1 MIPEIFM
8 QADIRPQVLPVRGGL
23 VKKSAMVARSCF
35 LVALLASLA
44 VPASA
49 QVSALTEQLLDD
61 CDVMTGKKPS
71 EVFDKALVELRK
83 DAKEGRGRGKL
94 YAQIAN
100 NRFACFEEEIS
111 GNAGWSMTIES
122 GKGKGVSE
130 TQSPLAVK
138 LEKNPKALEALRESV
153 SAQRLIADGAP
164 DYGLIAARQMLK
176 YLPVYQNE
184 LPGIYT
190 LAGRGAGV
198 YCNYARPKGIRQDWK
213 YLCSDARQI
222 QNELLQKI
230 DKATRDTIDEQNNQW
245 ASEYAQ
251 SAKYKRH
258 E

>member
-8 QADIRPQVLPVRGGL
+8 QADIRHRVFPVRGGS
-23 VKKSAMVARSCF
+23 VKKSAMGARSCF

-71 EVFDKALVELRK
+71 AVFDKALAELRK
-83 DAKEGRGRGKL
+83 AGKAGAGRGEL

-111 GNAGWSMTIES
+111 GNAGWSMTIET
-122 GKGKGVSE
+122 KGKGGSE
-130 TQSPLAVK
+130 TQSPLAVQ
-138 LEKNPKALEALRESV
+138 LDKNPKALEALRESV
-153 SAQRLIADGAP
+153 GALRLIADSSP
-164 DYGLIAARQMLK
+164 DYGLVAARQMLK

-198 YCNYARPKGIRQDWK
+198 YCNYARPKGVKQDWM
-213 YLCSDARQI
+213 YLCKDARQI
-222 QNELLQKI
+222 QNELLQKM
-230 DKATRDTIDEQNNQW
+230 DKATRDSLDEQNNQW
-245 ASEYAQ
+245 AAGYAVN
-251 SAKYKRH
+251 AKYKRR
-258 E
+258 

>member
-1 MIPEIFM
+1 M
-8 QADIRPQVLPVRGGL
+8 QADIRHQVFPVRGGL
-23 VKKSAMVARSCF
+23 VKKSAMGALSCI
-35 LVALLASLA
+35 LIALLASLA

-71 EVFDKALVELRK
+71 AVFDKALAELRK
-83 DAKEGRGRGKL
+83 EGKEGPGRGEL

-111 GNAGWSMTIES
+111 GNAGWSMTVES
-122 GKGKGVSE
+122 DKGKGVSE
-130 TQSPLAVK
+130 TVSPLAVK
-138 LEKNPKALEALRESV
+138 LEKNPKALDALRESV
-153 SAQRLIADGAP
+153 SAQRLIADNSP

-198 YCNYARPKGIRQDWK
+198 YCNYARPKGVKQDWK

-230 DKATRDTIDEQNNQW
+230 DKAKRDTLDEQNNQW
-245 ASEYAQ
+245 AAGYAVN
-251 SAKYKRH
+251 AKYKRRQ
-258 E
+258 

>member
-1 MIPEIFM
+1 MIPEM
-8 QADIRPQVLPVRGGL
+8 VMEADSRRRVWPVRG
-23 VKKSAMVARSCF
+23 VWSRKAAMGARSC
-35 LVALLASLA
+35 LVVAMLAGLA
-44 VPASA
+44 IPASA

-71 EVFDKALVELRK
+71 AVFDKALVELRK
-83 DAKEGRGRGKL
+83 AAKAGPGRGEL

-111 GNAGWSMTIES
+111 GNAGWSMTVEPA
-122 GKGKGVSE
+122 KGKGLSE
-130 TQSPLAVK
+130 THSPLAVK
-138 LEKNPKALEALRESV
+138 LEKNPKALEALTESV

-176 YLPVYQNE
+176 YLPVYQDD
-184 LPGIYT
+184 LAGIYT
-190 LAGRGAGV
+190 LAGRAAAV

-230 DKATRDTIDEQNNQW
+230 DKTTRDTLDAQNNQW
-245 ASEYAQ
+245 AAGYAET
-251 SAKYKRH
+251 AKYQRR
-258 E
+258 